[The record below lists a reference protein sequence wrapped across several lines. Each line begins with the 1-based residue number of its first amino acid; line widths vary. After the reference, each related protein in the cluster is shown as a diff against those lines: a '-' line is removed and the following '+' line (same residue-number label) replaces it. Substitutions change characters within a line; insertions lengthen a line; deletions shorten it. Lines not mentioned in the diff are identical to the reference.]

1 MPNGVR
7 VEQSR
12 TLPVSPEQAFRGI
25 IEMDVPTMFRRRYGP
40 IPPILNVSGR
50 DAGDWR
56 GTAGQTRVLELGP
69 WGSIRE
75 TVVSVD
81 QPHAWVYRITDFKGP
96 LAALLDRIEA
106 EFRFR
111 PAGTGTRITCG
122 ATTCFRGR
130 GWPPRHC
137 RRSLGSGEVTRVRCS
152 RSCRAGW
159 SDDRTVRANDKRVI
173 REVVKAVN

>member
-12 TLPVSPEQAFRGI
+12 TLPVTPEQAFRGI

-81 QPHAWVYRITDFKGP
+81 EPHAWVYRITDFNGP

-106 EFRFR
+106 EFLFR
-111 PAGTGTRITCG
+111 PAGTGTRITWRYNMFPRSRV
-122 ATTCFRGR
+122 AASALPAF
-130 GWPPRHC
+130 GWFWQGYARQMLEEL
-137 RRSLGSGEVTRVRCS
+137 SIWLVG
-152 RSCRAGW
+152 
-159 SDDRTVRANDKRVI
+159 
-173 REVVKAVN
+173 

>member
-12 TLPVSPEQAFRGI
+12 TLPVTPEQAFRGI

-81 QPHAWVYRITDFKGP
+81 EPHAWVYRITDFNGP

-106 EFRFR
+106 EFLFR
-111 PAGTGTRITCG
+111 PAGTGTRITWRYNMFPRSRVAASALPAFG
-122 ATTCFRGR
+122 WFWRGYAR
-130 GWPPRHC
+130 QMLEELSSWLVG
-137 RRSLGSGEVTRVRCS
+137 
-152 RSCRAGW
+152 
-159 SDDRTVRANDKRVI
+159 
-173 REVVKAVN
+173 

>member
-111 PAGTGTRITCG
+111 PAGTGTRITWRYNMFPRSRV
-122 ATTCFRGR
+122 AASALPAFAWFWRGYAR
-130 GWPPRHC
+130 QMLEELSSWLVG
-137 RRSLGSGEVTRVRCS
+137 
-152 RSCRAGW
+152 
-159 SDDRTVRANDKRVI
+159 
-173 REVVKAVN
+173 

>member
-12 TLPVSPEQAFRGI
+12 TLPVTPEQAFRGI

-106 EFRFR
+106 EFLFG
-111 PAGTGTRITCG
+111 PAGTGTRITWRYNMFPRSRVAASALPAFG
-122 ATTCFRGR
+122 WFWRGYAR
-130 GWPPRHC
+130 QMLEELASWLVG
-137 RRSLGSGEVTRVRCS
+137 
-152 RSCRAGW
+152 
-159 SDDRTVRANDKRVI
+159 
-173 REVVKAVN
+173 